1 MDILYF
7 AAVPIEKTTISILK
21 FLSQRHGQQYT
32 AQVTMSQVYAVL
44 THNKYLINQVQNS
57 FLSVKKKTSSGNK
70 YMKSDLYMK
79 KSSFSYYQ
87 EKLVLLRKL
96 SALCI
101 SKSIRWYPS
110 SARAYQDPV
119 KGKKKGK
126 EKKEKKGL
134 KCTGDLLLPTANRYI
149 DLENITSHLEFGLRH
164 TLFLQF
170 SCSQI

>member
-7 AAVPIEKTTISILK
+7 AAVPAEKTTISILK
-21 FLSQRHGQQYT
+21 FLSPRHGQRYT
-32 AQVTMSQVYAVL
+32 ALLTMSDVYAVL

-70 YMKSDLYMK
+70 YMKCDLYMK

-101 SKSIRWYPS
+101 SKSIS
-110 SARAYQDPV
+110 
-119 KGKKKGK
+119 
-126 EKKEKKGL
+126 
-134 KCTGDLLLPTANRYI
+134 
-149 DLENITSHLEFGLRH
+149 
-164 TLFLQF
+164 
-170 SCSQI
+170 